1 MPSGPKCCAGVALAI
16 AALTCAL
23 GSRVA
28 ALQSPAGTP
37 DLSTVSKAN
46 REMIESACSRDKAGH
61 ADCVRRQLAAL
72 QASPGAPD
80 LTAMAN
86 GDQRMMESACS
97 GDRYLNGPAAYY
109 SCLRRQLTALQASL
123 GAPDLSA
130 LSRGDQQR
138 IESACGSDRY
148 MHGPAAYYNCLRRQ
162 LAGSPDRPS
171 GVAAPAK
178 STSHLHRLTRPA
190 TPARRAHKDAK
201 PRLAKKSRGNHD
213 STRPTQPSGAR
224 AAPEAKAD
232 SVPNAASPPASSPS
246 HARELTAGLVVLLV
260 AAALAGVLYKRA
272 PKKKCVRCR
281 KPAAAT
287 GPYCPTCFDVVTE
300 AAMREAEE
308 QAMAEE
314 ERRARLPRRNA
325 ISDSSPFDPY
335 AVLGINRDASLKEIR
350 AAYRREIVNCHP
362 DKVAHLGEEFQEIAK
377 TRAQEINRAYEAL
390 AQAALH

>member
-61 ADCVRRQLAAL
+61 ADCV
-72 QASPGAPD
+72 
-80 LTAMAN
+80 
-86 GDQRMMESACS
+86 
-97 GDRYLNGPAAYY
+97 
-109 SCLRRQLTALQASL
+109 RRQLTALQASL

-287 GPYCPTCFDVVTE
+287 GHHCPTCFDVVTE

-308 QAMAEE
+308 QAM
-314 ERRARLPRRNA
+314 
-325 ISDSSPFDPY
+325 
-335 AVLGINRDASLKEIR
+335 
-350 AAYRREIVNCHP
+350 
-362 DKVAHLGEEFQEIAK
+362 
-377 TRAQEINRAYEAL
+377 
-390 AQAALH
+390 